1 MFAKPMEKPNVA
13 CLWHCEIVYHHE
25 NHLSLSFKNNMAF
38 FYLSV
43 NFLVCLYRRVVRRLQ
58 NYISSLAG
66 KTCHVGALFD
76 YCSRYFLKLSV
87 TAELKRAQ
95 LELY

>member
-1 MFAKPMEKPNVA
+1 MYLSIFLFACIGELCA
-13 CLWHCEIVYHHE
+13 D
-25 NHLSLSFKNNMAF
+25 FKNH
-38 FYLSV
+38 
-43 NFLVCLYRRVVRRLQ
+43 
-58 NYISSLAG
+58 ISSLAG

-87 TAELKRAQ
+87 TEELKRAQ